1 MSLLQDL
8 RLAVRLLIKGR
19 WITVVAAG
27 AIALGIAAN
36 STVFT
41 IVNAILIR
49 GVPFEHPEQLVV
61 LGTRNVRNQNL
72 GVSYYDYL
80 DWRAAAKTF
89 SDLSLMGQPPFN
101 VSEEGRAP
109 ERYNGAYVSA
119 NIFRLIG
126 QQALIGR
133 GFIPGDDEDGAS
145 PVVVIGYGI
154 WQSRYGGERSVLGR
168 TIKVNDLPAAVVGV
182 MPPGMQYP
190 PNTDLWLPIG
200 QATITRGQSRQAR
213 MYQVIGRLADGVTIP
228 QAQGELSGIVARL
241 ARDYPETN
249 RDIVPTIVT
258 VNARST
264 PAQLRL
270 VMWSLMGAVAFV
282 LLIACANVANLL
294 LARAAER
301 AKEVGVR
308 VSLGASRWRVVRQLL
323 VESVLLA
330 LLGGLLGGP
339 RAYGSVRLFDANV
352 QNVGKPYWMEFT
364 IDGSVLLFFFAVCV
378 ATGVIFGLAPAL
390 HISKTSLNEVLKE
403 GGRSGSSGVR
413 ARRWTS
419 GLLVAQV
426 ALTLVLLAGAGFM
439 MRSFLALYTI
449 DVGVDT
455 SRLLT
460 MQLYMNDRKYP
471 TPERRNSFVRRL
483 DERLAGIAALE
494 AVTTTSNWP
503 LGGGMGLQL
512 AIEGRTDANS
522 RLPIVTMVSVGARYF
537 DAIKLPI
544 VRGRPFN
551 GTDDAPGQA
560 GAIVNQRFVDMYF
573 KGDEPLGRQIRLTE
587 EVPAGLDLPPLTI
600 VGVSATVRQREIE
613 GAEPDAV
620 VYVPYLA
627 SPNLGR
633 SLGVI
638 IRTSAHQAAVTPLV
652 RQAVYELDP
661 EIPVF
666 NVRTMEEVMARQ
678 RFGHRVFGGMFV
690 VFALVALVLAAV
702 GLYAV
707 TAYSVTQRTQEIGVR
722 MVLGARPAEV
732 VWLFLR
738 RAFVLVALGLTIGL
752 AGAFGVGQLLQSLL
766 VGTTARDAGVL
777 VSIALVM
784 MAVAVVACVWPARRA
799 TRLDPVAALR
809 YE

>member
-294 LARAAER
+294 LARAAGR
-301 AKEVGVR
+301 TREVAVR
-308 VSLGASRWRVVRQLL
+308 TALGAGRARIVAQHVWESL
-323 VESVLLA
+323 VLA
-330 LLGGLLGGP
+330 AIGGLLGLAIAHAG
-339 RAYGSVRLFDANV
+339 VR
-352 QNVGKPYWMEFT
+352 
-364 IDGSVLLFFFAVCV
+364 FFAVSTAHIIEAFWIDFRVDGTVLAFATAMV
-378 ATGVIFGLAPAL
+378 AVAGV
-390 HISKTSLNEVLKE
+390 
-403 GGRSGSSGVR
+403 
-413 ARRWTS
+413 
-419 GLLVAQV
+419 
-426 ALTLVLLAGAGFM
+426 
-439 MRSFLALYTI
+439 
-449 DVGVDT
+449 
-455 SRLLT
+455 
-460 MQLYMNDRKYP
+460 
-471 TPERRNSFVRRL
+471 
-483 DERLAGIAALE
+483 LAGILPGLRATSANVAEILKDASGGTTGMRIGRLARGLVVVEVAL
-494 AVTTTSNWP
+494 ATGLRAIGP
-503 LGGGMGLQL
+503 L
-512 AIEGRTDANS
+512 N
-522 RLPIVTMVSVGARYF
+522 PPGARWGP
-537 DAIKLPI
+537 A
-544 VRGRPFN
+544 
-551 GTDDAPGQA
+551 A
-560 GAIVNQRFVDMYF
+560 GSCR
-573 KGDEPLGRQIRLTE
+573 R
-587 EVPAGLDLPPLTI
+587 PAG
-600 VGVSATVRQREIE
+600 
-613 GAEPDAV
+613 
-620 VYVPYLA
+620 
-627 SPNLGR
+627 
-633 SLGVI
+633 
-638 IRTSAHQAAVTPLV
+638 
-652 RQAVYELDP
+652 
-661 EIPVF
+661 
-666 NVRTMEEVMARQ
+666 
-678 RFGHRVFGGMFV
+678 
-690 VFALVALVLAAV
+690 
-702 GLYAV
+702 
-707 TAYSVTQRTQEIGVR
+707 
-722 MVLGARPAEV
+722 
-732 VWLFLR
+732 
-738 RAFVLVALGLTIGL
+738 
-752 AGAFGVGQLLQSLL
+752 
-766 VGTTARDAGVL
+766 
-777 VSIALVM
+777 
-784 MAVAVVACVWPARRA
+784 
-799 TRLDPVAALR
+799 
-809 YE
+809 